1 MQEII
6 PLLAEYVNNQTS
18 DDLSDLS
25 SSLTDLIV
33 NELTKKLDQSEL
45 DLNAEDFQAIRGTVK
60 VVLKNLPAII
70 HAIIS
75 NIEKVNKFKP

>member
-1 MQEII
+1 M
-6 PLLAEYVNNQTS
+6 
-18 DDLSDLS
+18 SDLS

-45 DLNAEDFQAIRGTVK
+45 NLNPEDFQAIRGTVK
-60 VVLKNLPAII
+60 VVLKNLPGII